1 MLGNTVSELSSS
13 FRESSPLSF
22 GGVDYS
28 IPIYIILGLL
38 VSVLVWFI
46 FGFQYVFPES
56 ISEKYDFVL
65 MINNGESWLH
75 THAKSYTRAASNFVG
90 YYLEQLEM
98 FLWFKP
104 WPVVTLA
111 LVLPALHYGGLR
123 LALFTLFGILFW
135 GMMDMWDPAM
145 STLALMG
152 ISVLFSGVLG
162 IILGIFCSQND
173 VLEASVRPIL
183 DTMQTMPSFV
193 YLLPAIVFFGIGGPP
208 AAMAIIIYAMPPV
221 VRLTN
226 LGIRQV
232 PATTIEVA
240 ESFGSTRLQI
250 LFKIQIPQALPSIML
265 GINQT
270 IMMALGLAVL
280 AVFIG
285 AGGLGEEVYKALKR
299 LKVGWSVEG
308 GICIVFMAIIFD
320 RLSLAMSKPKDSDML
335 KDNTEMMFRL
345 LPQRLARNG
354 VAIIFEKSI
363 DLIWRSIGALGNLLT
378 FSLALILERI
388 INLFNKNLA
397 LSVKIWVRNSSF
409 LITSVIVILC
419 VIAWDSWILEIG
431 YFPKDWQFTIRK
443 PIDEAVH
450 YLTVNPNFYAFTTWL
465 KESIFFY
472 ILNPLESFF
481 TGLPWF
487 YVLAGFFVI
496 SYFSAGKWFALIA
509 FGLLFFTG
517 LSGVWELTMETL
529 AAILASV
536 AVCIIIGLPL
546 GILAAYNKTVDQVLR
561 PILDTMQ
568 TMPAFVYLI
577 PVLYF
582 FGGNRVTAVI
592 ATVIY
597 ALPPMVRMT
606 NLGLRELPT
615 QINEVSDSFGS
626 TEFQSLIK
634 VKLPMA
640 SPSIM
645 LGVNQAV
652 IMALAM
658 QVITP
663 LIAGEGLGKE
673 VFRAMET
680 ADTGRGLI
688 AGIGIVLLAILLDRL
703 TQAWTANQRKALGL

>member
-1 MLGNTVSELSSS
+1 MTEISSS
-13 FRESSPLSF
+13 FGARKPF
-22 GGVDYS
+22 VIGGVDYS
-28 IPIYIILGLL
+28 IPIYIILGLV
-38 VSVLVWFI
+38 VSVLVWFV
-46 FGFQYVFPES
+46 FGFKYVFPSS
-56 ISEKYDFVL
+56 ISERYDFVL
-65 MINNGESWLH
+65 MINNGETWLH

-104 WPVVTLA
+104 WPVITLF

-123 LALFTLFGILFW
+123 LALFTLFGIMFW

-152 ISVLFSGVLG
+152 ISVLFSGILG
-162 IILGIFCSQND
+162 VILGIFCSQND
-173 VLEASVRPIL
+173 ALEASVRPIL

-232 PATTIEVA
+232 PDTTIEVA
-240 ESFGSTRLQI
+240 ESFGSSRLQI
-250 LFKIQIPQALPSIML
+250 LFKVQIPQALPSIML

-335 KDNTEMMFRL
+335 ADNTEMRFRL
-345 LPQRLARNG
+345 LPQRLARIG
-354 VAIIFEKSI
+354 IAILFEKII
-363 DLIWRSIGALGNLLT
+363 DLIWTSIASLGHVLT
-378 FSLALILERI
+378 YFIAAVFEKLISLVNRDV
-388 INLFNKNLA
+388 A
-397 LSVKIWVRNSSF
+397 LSVSVWLRNSTF
-409 LITSVIVILC
+409 LIMSIGVIFGVM
-419 VIAWDSWILEIG
+419 AWDTWVIEIG
-431 YFPKDWQFTIRK
+431 SFPRDWQFTIRK

-465 KESIFFY
+465 KETIFYY
-472 ILNPLESFF
+472 ILNPLETFF

-487 YVLAGFFVI
+487 YVLAGFAFI
-496 SYFSAGKWFALIA
+496 SYFSAGKWFALVA
-509 FGLLFFTG
+509 FCLLFFTG
-517 LSGVWELTMETL
+517 LSGVWQLTMETL

-536 AVCIIIGLPL
+536 AVCVIIGLPL
-546 GILAAYNKTVDQVLR
+546 GIFAAYNKTVDQIIR
-561 PILDTMQ
+561 PVLDTMQ

-606 NLGLRELPT
+606 NLGLRELPK
-615 QINEVSDSFGS
+615 QINEVSD
-626 TEFQSLIK
+626 
-634 VKLPMA
+634 
-640 SPSIM
+640 
-645 LGVNQAV
+645 
-652 IMALAM
+652 
-658 QVITP
+658 
-663 LIAGEGLGKE
+663 
-673 VFRAMET
+673 
-680 ADTGRGLI
+680 
-688 AGIGIVLLAILLDRL
+688 
-703 TQAWTANQRKALGL
+703 

>member
-1 MLGNTVSELSSS
+1 MTEISSS
-13 FRESSPLSF
+13 FGARKPF
-22 GGVDYS
+22 VIGGVDYS
-28 IPIYIILGLL
+28 IPIYIILGLV
-38 VSVLVWFI
+38 VSVLVWFV
-46 FGFQYVFPES
+46 FGFKYVFPSS
-56 ISEKYDFVL
+56 ISERYDFVL
-65 MINNGESWLH
+65 MINNGETWLH

-104 WPVVTLA
+104 WPVITLF

-123 LALFTLFGILFW
+123 LALFTLFGIMFW

-152 ISVLFSGVLG
+152 ISVLFSGILG
-162 IILGIFCSQND
+162 VILGIFCSQND
-173 VLEASVRPIL
+173 ALEASVRPIL

-232 PATTIEVA
+232 PDTTIEVA
-240 ESFGSTRLQI
+240 ESFGSSKLQI
-250 LFKIQIPQALPSIML
+250 LFKVQIPQALPSIML

-335 KDNTEMMFRL
+335 ADNTEMRFRL
-345 LPQRLARNG
+345 LPQRLARIG
-354 VAIIFEKSI
+354 IAILFEKII
-363 DLIWRSIGALGNLLT
+363 DLIWTSIASLGHVLT
-378 FSLALILERI
+378 YFIAAVFEKLISLVNRDV
-388 INLFNKNLA
+388 A
-397 LSVKIWVRNSSF
+397 LSVSVWLRNSTF
-409 LITSVIVILC
+409 LIMSIGVIFGVM
-419 VIAWDSWILEIG
+419 AWDTWVIEIG
-431 YFPKDWQFTIRK
+431 SFPRDWQFTIRK

-465 KESIFFY
+465 KETIFYY
-472 ILNPLESFF
+472 ILNPLETFF

-487 YVLAGFFVI
+487 YVLAGFAFI
-496 SYFSAGKWFALIA
+496 SYFSAGKWFALVA
-509 FGLLFFTG
+509 FCLLFFTG
-517 LSGVWELTMETL
+517 LSGVWLLTMETL

-536 AVCIIIGLPL
+536 AVCVIIGLPL
-546 GILAAYNKTVDQVLR
+546 GIFAAYNKSVDQIIR
-561 PILDTMQ
+561 PVLDTMQ

-606 NLGLRELPT
+606 NLGLRELPK

-626 TEFQSLIK
+626 TEIQSLIK

>member
-1 MLGNTVSELSSS
+1 MTEISSS
-13 FRESSPLSF
+13 FGARKPF
-22 GGVDYS
+22 VIGGVDYS
-28 IPIYIILGLL
+28 IPIYIILGLV
-38 VSVLVWFI
+38 VSVLVWFV
-46 FGFQYVFPES
+46 FGFKYVFPSS
-56 ISEKYDFVL
+56 ISERYDFVL
-65 MINNGESWLH
+65 MINNGETWLH

-104 WPVVTLA
+104 WPVITLF

-123 LALFTLFGILFW
+123 LALFTLFGIMFW

-152 ISVLFSGVLG
+152 ISVLFSGILG
-162 IILGIFCSQND
+162 VILGIFCSQND
-173 VLEASVRPIL
+173 ALEASVRPIL

-232 PATTIEVA
+232 PDTTIEVA
-240 ESFGSTRLQI
+240 ESFGSSRLQI
-250 LFKIQIPQALPSIML
+250 LFKVQIPQALPSIML

-335 KDNTEMMFRL
+335 ADNTEMRFRL
-345 LPQRLARNG
+345 LPQRLARIG
-354 VAIIFEKSI
+354 IATLFEKII
-363 DLIWRSIGALGNLLT
+363 DLIWTSIASLGHVLT
-378 FSLALILERI
+378 YFIAAVFEKLISLVNRDV
-388 INLFNKNLA
+388 A
-397 LSVKIWVRNSSF
+397 LSVSVWLRNSTF
-409 LITSVIVILC
+409 LIMSIGVIFGVM
-419 VIAWDSWILEIG
+419 AWDTWVIEIG
-431 YFPKDWQFTIRK
+431 SFPRDWQFTIRK

-465 KESIFFY
+465 KETIFYY
-472 ILNPLESFF
+472 ILNPLETFF

-487 YVLAGFFVI
+487 YVLAGFAFI
-496 SYFSAGKWFALIA
+496 SYFSAGKWFALVA
-509 FGLLFFTG
+509 FCLLFFTG
-517 LSGVWELTMETL
+517 LSGVWLLTMETL

-536 AVCIIIGLPL
+536 AVCVIIGLPL
-546 GILAAYNKTVDQVLR
+546 GIFAAYNKTVDQIIR
-561 PILDTMQ
+561 PVLDTMQ

-606 NLGLRELPT
+606 NLGLRELPK

-626 TEFQSLIK
+626 TEIQSLIK

>member
-1 MLGNTVSELSSS
+1 MTEISSS
-13 FRESSPLSF
+13 FGARKPF
-22 GGVDYS
+22 VIGGVDYS
-28 IPIYIILGLL
+28 IPIYIILGLV
-38 VSVLVWFI
+38 VSVLVWFV
-46 FGFQYVFPES
+46 FGFKYVFPSS
-56 ISEKYDFVL
+56 ISERYDFVL
-65 MINNGESWLH
+65 MINNGETWLH

-104 WPVVTLA
+104 WPVITLF

-123 LALFTLFGILFW
+123 LALFTLFGIMFW

-152 ISVLFSGVLG
+152 ISVLFSGILG
-162 IILGIFCSQND
+162 VILGIFCSQND
-173 VLEASVRPIL
+173 ALEASVRPIL

-232 PATTIEVA
+232 PDTTIEVA
-240 ESFGSTRLQI
+240 ESFGSSRLQI
-250 LFKIQIPQALPSIML
+250 LFKVQIPQALPSIML

-335 KDNTEMMFRL
+335 ADNTEMRFRL
-345 LPQRLARNG
+345 LPQRLARIG
-354 VAIIFEKSI
+354 TAILFEKII
-363 DLIWRSIGALGNLLT
+363 DLIWTSIASLGHVLT
-378 FSLALILERI
+378 YFIAAVFEKLISLVNRDV
-388 INLFNKNLA
+388 A
-397 LSVKIWVRNSSF
+397 LSVSVWLRNSTF
-409 LITSVIVILC
+409 LIMSISVIFGVM
-419 VIAWDSWILEIG
+419 AWDTWVIEIG
-431 YFPKDWQFTIRK
+431 SFPRDWQFTIRK

-465 KESIFFY
+465 KETIFYY
-472 ILNPLESFF
+472 ILNPLETFF

-487 YVLAGFFVI
+487 YVLAGFAFI
-496 SYFSAGKWFALIA
+496 SYFSAGKWFALVA
-509 FGLLFFTG
+509 FCLLFFTG
-517 LSGVWELTMETL
+517 LSGVWLLTMETL

-536 AVCIIIGLPL
+536 AVCVIIGLPL
-546 GILAAYNKTVDQVLR
+546 GIFAAYNKTVDQIIR
-561 PILDTMQ
+561 PVLDTMQ

-606 NLGLRELPT
+606 NLGLRELPK

-626 TEFQSLIK
+626 TEIQSLIK

>member
-1 MLGNTVSELSSS
+1 MTEISSR
-13 FRESSPLSF
+13 FGAKKPF
-22 GGVDYS
+22 VIGGVDYS
-28 IPIYIILGLL
+28 IPIYIILGLV
-38 VSVLVWFI
+38 VSVLVWFV
-46 FGFQYVFPES
+46 FGFKYVFPSS
-56 ISEKYDFVL
+56 ISERYDFVL
-65 MINNGESWLH
+65 MINNGETWLH

-104 WPVVTLA
+104 WPVITLF

-123 LALFTLFGILFW
+123 LALFTLFGIMFW

-152 ISVLFSGVLG
+152 ISVLFSGILG
-162 IILGIFCSQND
+162 VILGIFCSQND
-173 VLEASVRPIL
+173 ALEASVRPIL

-232 PATTIEVA
+232 PDTTIEVA
-240 ESFGSTRLQI
+240 ESFGSSRLQI
-250 LFKIQIPQALPSIML
+250 LFKVQIPQALPSIML

-335 KDNTEMMFRL
+335 ADNTEMRFRL
-345 LPQRLARNG
+345 LPQRLARIG
-354 VAIIFEKSI
+354 IAILFEKII
-363 DLIWRSIGALGNLLT
+363 DLIWTSIASLGHVLT
-378 FSLALILERI
+378 YFIAAVFEKLISLVNRDV
-388 INLFNKNLA
+388 A
-397 LSVKIWVRNSSF
+397 LSVSVWLRNSTF
-409 LITSVIVILC
+409 LIMSIGVIFGVM
-419 VIAWDSWILEIG
+419 AWDTWVIEIG
-431 YFPKDWQFTIRK
+431 SFPRDWQFTIRK

-465 KESIFFY
+465 KETIFYY
-472 ILNPLESFF
+472 ILNPLETFF

-487 YVLAGFFVI
+487 YVLAGFAFI
-496 SYFSAGKWFALIA
+496 SYFSAGKWFALVA
-509 FGLLFFTG
+509 FCLLFFTG
-517 LSGVWELTMETL
+517 LSGVWLLTMETL

-536 AVCIIIGLPL
+536 AVCVIIGLPL
-546 GILAAYNKTVDQVLR
+546 GIFAAYNKTVDQIIR
-561 PILDTMQ
+561 PVLDTMQ

-606 NLGLRELPT
+606 NLGLRELPK

-626 TEFQSLIK
+626 TEIQSLIK

>member
-1 MLGNTVSELSSS
+1 
-13 FRESSPLSF
+13 
-22 GGVDYS
+22 
-28 IPIYIILGLL
+28 
-38 VSVLVWFI
+38 
-46 FGFQYVFPES
+46 
-56 ISEKYDFVL
+56 
-65 MINNGESWLH
+65 MINNGETWLH

-104 WPVVTLA
+104 WPVITLF

-123 LALFTLFGILFW
+123 LALFTLFGIMFW

-152 ISVLFSGVLG
+152 ISVLFSGILG
-162 IILGIFCSQND
+162 VILGIFCSQND
-173 VLEASVRPIL
+173 ALEASVRPIL

-232 PATTIEVA
+232 PDTTIEVA
-240 ESFGSTRLQI
+240 ESFGSSRLQI
-250 LFKIQIPQALPSIML
+250 LFKVQIPQALPSIML

-335 KDNTEMMFRL
+335 ADNTEMRFRL
-345 LPQRLARNG
+345 LPQRLARIG
-354 VAIIFEKSI
+354 IAILFEKII
-363 DLIWRSIGALGNLLT
+363 DLIWTSIASLGHVLT
-378 FSLALILERI
+378 YFIAAVFEKLISLVNRDV
-388 INLFNKNLA
+388 A
-397 LSVKIWVRNSSF
+397 LSVSVWLRNSTF
-409 LITSVIVILC
+409 LIMSIGVIFGVM
-419 VIAWDSWILEIG
+419 AWDTWVIEIG
-431 YFPKDWQFTIRK
+431 SFPRDWQFTIRK

-465 KESIFFY
+465 KETIFYY
-472 ILNPLESFF
+472 ILNPLETFF

-487 YVLAGFFVI
+487 YVLAGFAFI
-496 SYFSAGKWFALIA
+496 SYFSAGKWFALVA
-509 FGLLFFTG
+509 FCLLFFTG
-517 LSGVWELTMETL
+517 LSGVWLLTMETL

-536 AVCIIIGLPL
+536 AVCVIIGLPL
-546 GILAAYNKTVDQVLR
+546 GIFAAYNKTVDQIIR
-561 PILDTMQ
+561 PVLDTMQ

-606 NLGLRELPT
+606 NLGLRELPK

-626 TEFQSLIK
+626 TEIQSLIK

>member
-1 MLGNTVSELSSS
+1 VNELSSS
-13 FRESSPLSF
+13 FRVKRPLSF

-28 IPIYIILGLL
+28 IPIYIIVGLII
-38 VSVLVWFI
+38 SVLVWF
-46 FGFQYVFPES
+46 FLGFKYVFPEA
-56 ISEKYDFVL
+56 ISGKFDFIL
-65 MINNGESWLH
+65 MINNAETWLH
-75 THAKSYTRAASNFVG
+75 THAKIYTRAVSNFVG

-104 WPVVTLA
+104 WPVVALA
-111 LVLPALHYGGLR
+111 FVLPALNYGGLR
-123 LALFTLFGILFW
+123 LALFTLFGVLFW

-152 ISVLFSGVLG
+152 VSVLFSCFFG

-173 VLEASVRPIL
+173 VLEVSVRPIL

-232 PATTIEVA
+232 PETTIEVA
-240 ESFGSTRLQI
+240 ESFGSSRLQV
-250 LFKIQIPQALPSIML
+250 LFKVQIPQALPSIML

-299 LKVGWSVEG
+299 LRVGWSVEG
-308 GICIVFMAIIFD
+308 GLCIVFMAIIFD
-320 RLSLAMSKPKDSDML
+320 RLSLAMSKPKESDIL
-335 KDNTEMMFRL
+335 KDNTEMKFRL
-345 LPQRLARNG
+345 LPQRLAGNRL
-354 VAIIFEKSI
+354 ATIFEKVI
-363 DLIWRSIGALGNLLT
+363 DVIWLSIGAVGYFLVENL
-378 FSLALILERI
+378 AII
-388 INLFNKNLA
+388 VGKMINLVSKNVS
-397 LSVKIWVRNSSF
+397 LSIATWIRNSRF
-409 LITSVIVILC
+409 LISSIIVIAC
-419 VIAWDSWILEIG
+419 VLIWDSWVLEIG
-431 YFPKDWQFTIRK
+431 YFPNDWQFTIRK
-443 PIDEAVH
+443 PIDNAIDS
-450 YLTVNPNFYAFTTWL
+450 LIVNPYFYGFTKGL
-465 KESIFFY
+465 KEFIFFY
-472 ILNPLESFF
+472 ILNPLEVFLI
-481 TGLPWF
+481 GLPWLF
-487 YVLAGFFVI
+487 VLIAFFVI
-496 SYFSAGKWFALIA
+496 SFSSAGIWFAVLA
-509 FGLLFFTG
+509 VCLLFFTG
-517 LSGVWELTMETL
+517 LSGVWELTMQTL

-536 AVCIIIGLPL
+536 VVCVVMGLPL
-546 GILAAYNKTVDQVLR
+546 GVLAAYNKTVDNIIR

-606 NLGLRELPT
+606 NLGLRELPK

-626 TEFQSLIK
+626 TEIQSLIK

-680 ADTGRGLI
+680 ADTGRGLV
-688 AGIGIVLLAILLDRL
+688 AGIGVVLLAILLDRL
-703 TQAWTANQRKALGL
+703 TQAWTINQRKALGL

>member
-1 MLGNTVSELSSS
+1 M
-13 FRESSPLSF
+13 
-22 GGVDYS
+22 
-28 IPIYIILGLL
+28 YIIIGLII
-38 VSVLVWFI
+38 SVLVWFV
-46 FGFQYVFPES
+46 FGFKYVFPTS
-56 ISEKYDFVL
+56 ISERYDFVL
-65 MINNGESWLH
+65 MINNGETWLH

-104 WPVVTLA
+104 WPVIALF
-111 LVLPALHYGGLR
+111 LVLPALRYGGLR
-123 LALFTLFGILFW
+123 LALFTLFGIMFW

-162 IILGIFCSQND
+162 VILGIFCSQND
-173 VLEASVRPIL
+173 ALEASVRPIL

-232 PATTIEVA
+232 PETTIEVA
-240 ESFGSTRLQI
+240 ESFGSSRLQI
-250 LFKIQIPQALPSIML
+250 LFKVQIPQALPSIML

-320 RLSLAMSKPKDSDML
+320 RLSLAMSKPKDSNML
-335 KDNTEMMFRL
+335 ADNTEMRFRL
-345 LPQRLARNG
+345 LPQRLARLG
-354 VAIIFEKSI
+354 IAILFEKVI
-363 DLIWRSIGALGNLLT
+363 DLIWTSIASLGHFFTYFIAAVLEKLI
-378 FSLALILERI
+378 SLVSRDI
-388 INLFNKNLA
+388 A
-397 LSVKIWVRNSSF
+397 LSVSVWLRNSTF
-409 LITSVIVILC
+409 LVMSVGVIFG
-419 VIAWDSWILEIG
+419 VMAWDSWVIEIG
-431 YFPKDWQFTIRK
+431 SFPRDWQFTIRK

-465 KESIFFY
+465 KESIFYY
-472 ILNPLESFF
+472 ILNPLETFF

-487 YVLAGFFVI
+487 YVLAGFAVI
-496 SYFSAGKWFALIA
+496 SFFSAGKWFALVA
-509 FGLLFFTG
+509 FCLLFFTG
-517 LSGVWELTMETL
+517 LSGVWLLTMETL

-536 AVCIIIGLPL
+536 AVCVIIGLPL
-546 GILAAYNKTVDQVLR
+546 GIFAAYNKTVDQIIR

-606 NLGLRELPT
+606 NLGLRELPK

-626 TEFQSLIK
+626 TEIQSLIK

>member
-1 MLGNTVSELSSS
+1 MSDLSSA
-13 FRESSPLSF
+13 FDLKKPFLF

-28 IPIYIILGLL
+28 VPIYIILGLII
-38 VSVLVWFI
+38 SIIVWFI
-46 FGFQYVFPES
+46 IGFRYVFPEV
-56 ISEKYDFVL
+56 ISDQFDFQL
-65 MINNGESWLH
+65 IINNGETWLQI
-75 THAKSYTRAASNFVG
+75 HAKAYTRAASNFVG

-123 LALFTLFGILFW
+123 LALFTLFGVLFW

-152 ISVLFSGVLG
+152 ISVLFSCFFG
-162 IILGIFCSQND
+162 IILGILCSQND
-173 VLEASVRPIL
+173 VLEASVRPVL

-232 PATTIEVA
+232 PETTIEVA
-240 ESFGSTRLQI
+240 ESFGSSRLQT
-250 LFKIQIPQALPSIML
+250 LFKVQIPQALPSIML

-308 GICIVFMAIIFD
+308 GLCIVFMAIIFD
-320 RLSLAMSKPKDSDML
+320 RLSLAMSHPKESDVL
-335 KDNTEMMFRL
+335 KDNTEMKFRL
-345 LPQRLARNG
+345 LPQRLAQNKI
-354 VAIIFEKSI
+354 AIFFEKMI
-363 DLIWRSIGALGNLLT
+363 DIIWVSVAVLGYY
-378 FSLALILERI
+378 FVESLAILCERLVKI
-388 INLFNKNLA
+388 FNKNHA
-397 LSVKIWVRNSSF
+397 LSIGILVRSFRFLLSSLF
-409 LITSVIVILC
+409 VIILVLI
-419 VIAWDSWILEIG
+419 WDSWIMEIG

-443 PIDEAVH
+443 PIDNAIDT
-450 YLTVNPNFYAFTTWL
+450 LIVNPYFYGFTKGL
-465 KESIFFY
+465 KEFIFFY
-472 ILNPLESFF
+472 ILNPLEVFLI
-481 TGLPWF
+481 GLPWLF
-487 YVLAGFFVI
+487 VLGALFVI
-496 SYFSAGKWFALIA
+496 SFYSAGMIFAIIA
-509 FGLLFFTG
+509 VCLLFFTG
-517 LSGVWELTMETL
+517 LSGVWELTMQTL
-529 AAILASV
+529 AAIVASV
-536 AVCIIIGLPL
+536 VVCVVIGLPL
-546 GILAAYNKTVDQVLR
+546 GILAAYNKTVDNVVR

-606 NLGLRELPT
+606 NLGLRELPK

-626 TEFQSLIK
+626 TEIQSLIK

-703 TQAWTANQRKALGL
+703 TQAWTVNQRKALGL

>member
-1 MLGNTVSELSSS
+1 MSELSST
-13 FRESSPLSF
+13 FDFKKPFLF

-28 IPIYIILGLL
+28 VPVYILIGLL
-38 VSVLVWFI
+38 ISIIVWFSI
-46 FGFQYVFPES
+46 GFRYVFPEA
-56 ISEKYDFVL
+56 ISGQFDFQL
-65 MINNGESWLH
+65 IINNAETWLQI
-75 THAKSYTRAASNFVG
+75 HAKVYTRAASNFVG

-123 LALFTLFGILFW
+123 LALFTLFGVLFW

-152 ISVLFSGVLG
+152 ISVLFSCFFG
-162 IILGIFCSQND
+162 IILGILCSQND
-173 VLEASVRPIL
+173 VLEASVRPVL

-232 PATTIEVA
+232 PETTIEVA
-240 ESFGSTRLQI
+240 ESFGSSRLQT
-250 LFKIQIPQALPSIML
+250 LFKVQIPQALPSIML

-308 GICIVFMAIIFD
+308 GLCIVFMAIIFD
-320 RLSLAMSKPKDSDML
+320 RLSLAMSHPKESDVL
-335 KDNTEMMFRL
+335 KDNTEMKFRL
-345 LPQRLARNG
+345 LPQRLAQNKI
-354 VAIIFEKSI
+354 AMFFEKMI
-363 DLIWRSIGALGNLLT
+363 DIIWVSVAVLGYY
-378 FSLALILERI
+378 FVESLAILCERLVKI
-388 INLFNKNLA
+388 FNKNHA
-397 LSVKIWVRNSSF
+397 LSIGILVRSFRFLLSSLF
-409 LITSVIVILC
+409 VIILVLI
-419 VIAWDSWILEIG
+419 WDSWIMEIG

-443 PIDEAVH
+443 PIDNAIDT
-450 YLTVNPNFYAFTTWL
+450 LIVNPYFYGFTKGL
-465 KESIFFY
+465 KEFIFFY
-472 ILNPLESFF
+472 ILNPLEVFLI
-481 TGLPWF
+481 GLPWLF
-487 YVLAGFFVI
+487 VLGAFFVI
-496 SYFSAGKWFALIA
+496 SFYSAGMIFAIIA
-509 FGLLFFTG
+509 VCLLFFTG
-517 LSGVWELTMETL
+517 LSGVWELTMQTL
-529 AAILASV
+529 AAIVASV
-536 AVCIIIGLPL
+536 VVCVVIGLPL
-546 GILAAYNKTVDQVLR
+546 GILAAYNKTVDNVVR

-606 NLGLRELPT
+606 NLGLRELPK

-626 TEFQSLIK
+626 TEIQSLIK

-703 TQAWTANQRKALGL
+703 TQAWTVNQRKALGL

>member
-1 MLGNTVSELSSS
+1 MTEISSS
-13 FRESSPLSF
+13 FGARKPF
-22 GGVDYS
+22 VIGGVDYS
-28 IPIYIILGLL
+28 IPIYIILGLV
-38 VSVLVWFI
+38 VSVLVWFV
-46 FGFQYVFPES
+46 FGFKYVFPSS
-56 ISEKYDFVL
+56 ISERYDFVL
-65 MINNGESWLH
+65 MINNGETWLH

-104 WPVVTLA
+104 WPVITLF

-123 LALFTLFGILFW
+123 LALFTLFGIMFW

-152 ISVLFSGVLG
+152 ISVLFSGILG
-162 IILGIFCSQND
+162 VILGIFCSQND
-173 VLEASVRPIL
+173 ALEASVRPIL

-232 PATTIEVA
+232 PDTTIEVA
-240 ESFGSTRLQI
+240 ESFGSSRLQI
-250 LFKIQIPQALPSIML
+250 LFKVQIPQALPSIML

-335 KDNTEMMFRL
+335 ADNTEMRFRL
-345 LPQRLARNG
+345 LPQRLARIG
-354 VAIIFEKSI
+354 TAILFEKII
-363 DLIWRSIGALGNLLT
+363 DLIWTSIASLGHVLT
-378 FSLALILERI
+378 YFIAAVFEKLISLVNRDV
-388 INLFNKNLA
+388 A
-397 LSVKIWVRNSSF
+397 LSVSVWLRNSTF
-409 LITSVIVILC
+409 LIMSIGVIFGVM
-419 VIAWDSWILEIG
+419 AWDTWVIEIG
-431 YFPKDWQFTIRK
+431 SFPRDWQFTIRK

-465 KESIFFY
+465 KETIFYY
-472 ILNPLESFF
+472 ILNPLETFF

-487 YVLAGFFVI
+487 YVLAGFAFI
-496 SYFSAGKWFALIA
+496 SYFSAGKWFALVA
-509 FGLLFFTG
+509 FCLLFFTG
-517 LSGVWELTMETL
+517 LSGVWLLTMETL

-536 AVCIIIGLPL
+536 AVCVIIGLPL
-546 GILAAYNKTVDQVLR
+546 GIFAAYNKTVDQIIR
-561 PILDTMQ
+561 PVLDTMQ

-606 NLGLRELPT
+606 NLGLRELPK

-626 TEFQSLIK
+626 TEIQSLIK
-634 VKLPMA
+634 AKLPMA

>member
-1 MLGNTVSELSSS
+1 MTEISSS
-13 FRESSPLSF
+13 FGAKKPF
-22 GGVDYS
+22 VIGGVDYS
-28 IPIYIILGLL
+28 IPIYIILGLV
-38 VSVLVWFI
+38 VSLLVWFV
-46 FGFQYVFPES
+46 FGFKYVFPSS
-56 ISEKYDFVL
+56 ISERYDFVL
-65 MINNGESWLH
+65 MINNGETWLH

-104 WPVVTLA
+104 WPVITLF

-123 LALFTLFGILFW
+123 LALFTLFGIMFW

-152 ISVLFSGVLG
+152 ISVLFSGILG
-162 IILGIFCSQND
+162 VILGIFCSQND
-173 VLEASVRPIL
+173 ALEASVRPIL

-232 PATTIEVA
+232 PDTTIEVA
-240 ESFGSTRLQI
+240 ESFGSSRLQI
-250 LFKIQIPQALPSIML
+250 LFKVQIPQALPSIML

-335 KDNTEMMFRL
+335 ADNTEMRFKL
-345 LPQRLARNG
+345 LPQRLARIG
-354 VAIIFEKSI
+354 IAILFEKII
-363 DLIWRSIGALGNLLT
+363 DLIWTSIASLGHVLT
-378 FSLALILERI
+378 YFIAAVFEKLISLVNRDV
-388 INLFNKNLA
+388 A
-397 LSVKIWVRNSSF
+397 LSVSVWLRNSTF
-409 LITSVIVILC
+409 LIMSIGVIFGVM
-419 VIAWDSWILEIG
+419 AWDTWVIEIG
-431 YFPKDWQFTIRK
+431 SFPRDWQFTIRK

-465 KESIFFY
+465 KETIFYY
-472 ILNPLESFF
+472 ILNPLETFF

-487 YVLAGFFVI
+487 YVLAGFAFI
-496 SYFSAGKWFALIA
+496 SYFSAGKWFALVA
-509 FGLLFFTG
+509 FCLLFFTG
-517 LSGVWELTMETL
+517 LSGVWLLTMETL

-536 AVCIIIGLPL
+536 AVCVIIGLPL
-546 GILAAYNKTVDQVLR
+546 GIFAAYNKTVDQIIR
-561 PILDTMQ
+561 PVLDTMQ

-606 NLGLRELPT
+606 NLGLRELPK

-626 TEFQSLIK
+626 TEIQSLIK

>member
-1 MLGNTVSELSSS
+1 MSELSST
-13 FRESSPLSF
+13 FDFKKPFLF

-28 IPIYIILGLL
+28 VPVYILIGLL
-38 VSVLVWFI
+38 ISIIVWFSI
-46 FGFQYVFPES
+46 GFRYVFPEA
-56 ISEKYDFVL
+56 ISGQFDFQL
-65 MINNGESWLH
+65 IINNAETWLQI
-75 THAKSYTRAASNFVG
+75 HAKVYTRAASNFVG

-123 LALFTLFGILFW
+123 LALFTLFGVLFW

-152 ISVLFSGVLG
+152 VSVLFSCFFG
-162 IILGIFCSQND
+162 IILGILCSQND
-173 VLEASVRPIL
+173 ALEASVRPVL

-232 PATTIEVA
+232 PETTIEVA
-240 ESFGSTRLQI
+240 ESFGSSRLQI
-250 LFKIQIPQALPSIML
+250 LFKVQIPQALPSIML

-308 GICIVFMAIIFD
+308 GLCIVFMAIIFD
-320 RLSLAMSKPKDSDML
+320 RLSLAMSHPKESDVLKDS
-335 KDNTEMMFRL
+335 TEMKFRL
-345 LPQRLARNG
+345 LPQRLARNKI
-354 VAIIFEKSI
+354 AIAFEKLI
-363 DLIWRSIGALGNLLT
+363 DIIWYSVAVLGYY
-378 FSLALILERI
+378 FVESLAVLSERLVKI
-388 INLFNKNLA
+388 FNNNLA
-397 LSVKIWVRNSSF
+397 LSIGILIRSFRFLLSSLF
-409 LITSVIVILC
+409 VIVLVLI
-419 VIAWDSWILEIG
+419 WDSWIMEIG

-443 PIDEAVH
+443 PIDNAIDS
-450 YLTVNPNFYAFTTWL
+450 LIVNPYFYGFTKGL
-465 KESIFFY
+465 KEFIFFY
-472 ILNPLESFF
+472 ILNPLEIFLI
-481 TGLPWF
+481 GLPWLF
-487 YVLAGFFVI
+487 VLGAFFVI
-496 SYFSAGKWFALIA
+496 SFYSAGMIFAIVA
-509 FGLLFFTG
+509 VCLLFFTG
-517 LSGVWELTMETL
+517 LSGVWELTMQTL
-529 AAILASV
+529 AAIVASV
-536 AVCIIIGLPL
+536 VVCVLIGLPL
-546 GILAAYNKTVDQVLR
+546 GILAAYNKTVDNVVR

-606 NLGLRELPT
+606 NLGLRELPK

-626 TEFQSLIK
+626 TEIQSLIK

-703 TQAWTANQRKALGL
+703 TQAWTVNQRKALGL

>member
-1 MLGNTVSELSSS
+1 
-13 FRESSPLSF
+13 
-22 GGVDYS
+22 
-28 IPIYIILGLL
+28 
-38 VSVLVWFI
+38 
-46 FGFQYVFPES
+46 
-56 ISEKYDFVL
+56 
-65 MINNGESWLH
+65 
-75 THAKSYTRAASNFVG
+75 
-90 YYLEQLEM
+90 
-98 FLWFKP
+98 
-104 WPVVTLA
+104 
-111 LVLPALHYGGLR
+111 
-123 LALFTLFGILFW
+123 
-135 GMMDMWDPAM
+135 
-145 STLALMG
+145 
-152 ISVLFSGVLG
+152 
-162 IILGIFCSQND
+162 
-173 VLEASVRPIL
+173 
-183 DTMQTMPSFV
+183 MQTMPSFV

-232 PATTIEVA
+232 PDTTIEVA
-240 ESFGSTRLQI
+240 ESFGSSRLQI
-250 LFKIQIPQALPSIML
+250 LFKVQIPQALPSIML

-335 KDNTEMMFRL
+335 ADNTEMRFRL
-345 LPQRLARNG
+345 LPQRLARIG
-354 VAIIFEKSI
+354 IAILFEKII
-363 DLIWRSIGALGNLLT
+363 DLIWTSIASLGHVLT
-378 FSLALILERI
+378 YFIAAVFEKLISLVNRDV
-388 INLFNKNLA
+388 A
-397 LSVKIWVRNSSF
+397 LSVSVWLRNSTF
-409 LITSVIVILC
+409 LIMSIGVIFGVM
-419 VIAWDSWILEIG
+419 AWDTWVIEIG
-431 YFPKDWQFTIRK
+431 SFPRDWQFTIRK

-450 YLTVNPNFYAFTTWL
+450 YLTVNQNFYAFTTWL
-465 KESIFFY
+465 KETIFYY
-472 ILNPLESFF
+472 ILNPLETFF

-487 YVLAGFFVI
+487 YVLAGFAFI
-496 SYFSAGKWFALIA
+496 SYFSAGKWFALVA
-509 FGLLFFTG
+509 FCLLFFTG
-517 LSGVWELTMETL
+517 LSGVWLLTMETL

-536 AVCIIIGLPL
+536 AVCVIIGLPL
-546 GILAAYNKTVDQVLR
+546 GIFAAYNKTVDQIIR
-561 PILDTMQ
+561 PVLDTMQ

-606 NLGLRELPT
+606 NLGLRELPK

-626 TEFQSLIK
+626 TEIQSLIK

>member
-1 MLGNTVSELSSS
+1 MTEISSS
-13 FRESSPLSF
+13 FGARKPF
-22 GGVDYS
+22 VIGGVDYS
-28 IPIYIILGLL
+28 IPIYIILGLV
-38 VSVLVWFI
+38 VSVLVWFV
-46 FGFQYVFPES
+46 FGFKYVFPSS
-56 ISEKYDFVL
+56 ISERYDFVL
-65 MINNGESWLH
+65 MINNGETWLH

-104 WPVVTLA
+104 WPVITLF

-123 LALFTLFGILFW
+123 LALFTLFGIMFW

-152 ISVLFSGVLG
+152 ISVLFSGIFGV
-162 IILGIFCSQND
+162 ILGIFCSQND
-173 VLEASVRPIL
+173 ALEASVRPIL

-232 PATTIEVA
+232 PDTTIEVA
-240 ESFGSTRLQI
+240 ESFGSSRLQI
-250 LFKIQIPQALPSIML
+250 LFKVQIPQALPSIML

-335 KDNTEMMFRL
+335 ADNTEMRFRL
-345 LPQRLARNG
+345 LPQRLARIG
-354 VAIIFEKSI
+354 IAILFEKII
-363 DLIWRSIGALGNLLT
+363 DLIWTSIASLGHVLT
-378 FSLALILERI
+378 YFIAAVFEKLISLVNRDV
-388 INLFNKNLA
+388 A
-397 LSVKIWVRNSSF
+397 LSVSVWLRNSTF
-409 LITSVIVILC
+409 LIMSIGVIFGVM
-419 VIAWDSWILEIG
+419 AWDTWVIEIG
-431 YFPKDWQFTIRK
+431 SFPRDWQFTIRK

-465 KESIFFY
+465 KETIFYY
-472 ILNPLESFF
+472 ILNPLETFF

-487 YVLAGFFVI
+487 YVLAGFAFI
-496 SYFSAGKWFALIA
+496 SYFSAGKWFALVA
-509 FGLLFFTG
+509 FCLLFFTG
-517 LSGVWELTMETL
+517 LSGVWLLTMETL

-536 AVCIIIGLPL
+536 AVCVIIGLPL
-546 GILAAYNKTVDQVLR
+546 GIFAAYNKTVDQIIR
-561 PILDTMQ
+561 PVLDTMQ

-606 NLGLRELPT
+606 NLGLRELPK

-626 TEFQSLIK
+626 TEIQSLIK

-680 ADTGRGLI
+680 DDTGRGLI

>member
-1 MLGNTVSELSSS
+1 MSELSST
-13 FRESSPLSF
+13 FDFKKPFLF

-28 IPIYIILGLL
+28 VPVYILLGLL
-38 VSVLVWFI
+38 ISIIVWFSI
-46 FGFQYVFPES
+46 GFRYVFPEA
-56 ISEKYDFVL
+56 ISGQFDFQL
-65 MINNGESWLH
+65 IINNAETWLQI
-75 THAKSYTRAASNFVG
+75 HAKVYTRAASNFVG

-123 LALFTLFGILFW
+123 LALFTLFGVLFW

-152 ISVLFSGVLG
+152 VSVLFSCFFG
-162 IILGIFCSQND
+162 IILGILCSQND
-173 VLEASVRPIL
+173 ALEASVRPVL

-232 PATTIEVA
+232 PETTIEVA
-240 ESFGSTRLQI
+240 ESFGSSRLQI
-250 LFKIQIPQALPSIML
+250 LFKVQIPQALPSIML

-308 GICIVFMAIIFD
+308 GLCIVFMAIIFD
-320 RLSLAMSKPKDSDML
+320 RLSLAMSHPKESDML
-335 KDNTEMMFRL
+335 KDSTEMKFRL
-345 LPQRLARNG
+345 LPQRLARNKI
-354 VAIIFEKSI
+354 AIAFEKLI
-363 DLIWRSIGALGNLLT
+363 DIIWYSFAVLGYY
-378 FSLALILERI
+378 FVESLAVLSERLVKI
-388 INLFNKNLA
+388 FNNNLA
-397 LSVKIWVRNSSF
+397 LSIGILIRSFRFLLSSLF
-409 LITSVIVILC
+409 VIILVLI
-419 VIAWDSWILEIG
+419 WDSWIMEIG

-443 PIDEAVH
+443 PIDNAIDS
-450 YLTVNPNFYAFTTWL
+450 LIVNPYFYGFTKGL
-465 KESIFFY
+465 KEFIFFY
-472 ILNPLESFF
+472 ILNPLEVFLI
-481 TGLPWF
+481 GLPWLF
-487 YVLAGFFVI
+487 VLGAFFVI
-496 SYFSAGKWFALIA
+496 SFYSAGMIFAIIA
-509 FGLLFFTG
+509 VYLLFFTG
-517 LSGVWELTMETL
+517 LSGVWELTMQTL
-529 AAILASV
+529 AAIVASV
-536 AVCIIIGLPL
+536 VVCVVIGLPL
-546 GILAAYNKTVDQVLR
+546 GILAAYNKTVDNVVR

-606 NLGLRELPT
+606 NLGLRELPK

-626 TEFQSLIK
+626 TEIQSLIK

-703 TQAWTANQRKALGL
+703 TQAWTVNQRKALGL

>member
-1 MLGNTVSELSSS
+1 MSELSST
-13 FRESSPLSF
+13 FDFKKPFLF

-28 IPIYIILGLL
+28 VPVYILIGLL
-38 VSVLVWFI
+38 ISIIVWFSI
-46 FGFQYVFPES
+46 GFRYVFPEA
-56 ISEKYDFVL
+56 ISGQFDFQL
-65 MINNGESWLH
+65 IINNAETWLQI
-75 THAKSYTRAASNFVG
+75 HAKVYTRAASNFVG

-123 LALFTLFGILFW
+123 LALFTLFGVLFW

-152 ISVLFSGVLG
+152 VSVLFSCFFG
-162 IILGIFCSQND
+162 IILGILCSQND
-173 VLEASVRPIL
+173 ALEASVRPVL

-232 PATTIEVA
+232 PETTIEVA
-240 ESFGSTRLQI
+240 ESFGSSRLQT
-250 LFKIQIPQALPSIML
+250 LFKVQIPQALPSIML

-308 GICIVFMAIIFD
+308 GLCIVFMAIIFD
-320 RLSLAMSKPKDSDML
+320 RLSLAMSHPKESDML
-335 KDNTEMMFRL
+335 KDNTEMKFRL
-345 LPQRLARNG
+345 LPQRLARNKI
-354 VAIIFEKSI
+354 AIAFEKLI
-363 DLIWRSIGALGNLLT
+363 DIIWYSVAVLGYY
-378 FSLALILERI
+378 FVEGLAILSERLVKI
-388 INLFNKNLA
+388 FNKNLA
-397 LSVKIWVRNSSF
+397 LSIGILVRSFRFLLSSLF
-409 LITSVIVILC
+409 VIILVLI
-419 VIAWDSWILEIG
+419 WDSWIMEIG

-443 PIDEAVH
+443 PIDNAIDS
-450 YLTVNPNFYAFTTWL
+450 LIVNPYFYGFTKGL
-465 KESIFFY
+465 KEFIFFY
-472 ILNPLESFF
+472 ILNPLEIFLI
-481 TGLPWF
+481 GLPWLF
-487 YVLAGFFVI
+487 VLGAFFVI
-496 SYFSAGKWFALIA
+496 SFFSAGMIFAMIA
-509 FGLLFFTG
+509 VCLLFFTG
-517 LSGVWELTMETL
+517 LSGVWELTMQTL
-529 AAILASV
+529 AAIVASV
-536 AVCIIIGLPL
+536 VVCVLIGLPL
-546 GILAAYNKTVDQVLR
+546 GILAAYNKTVDNVVR

-606 NLGLRELPT
+606 NLGLRELPK

-626 TEFQSLIK
+626 TEIQSLIK

-703 TQAWTANQRKALGL
+703 TQAWTVNQRKALGL

>member
-1 MLGNTVSELSSS
+1 MTEISSS
-13 FRESSPLSF
+13 FGARKPF
-22 GGVDYS
+22 VIGGVDYS
-28 IPIYIILGLL
+28 IPIYIILGLV
-38 VSVLVWFI
+38 VSVLVWFV
-46 FGFQYVFPES
+46 FGFKYVFPSS
-56 ISEKYDFVL
+56 ISERYDFVL
-65 MINNGESWLH
+65 MINNGETWLH

-104 WPVVTLA
+104 WPVITLF

-123 LALFTLFGILFW
+123 LALFTLFGIMFW

-162 IILGIFCSQND
+162 VILGIFCSQND
-173 VLEASVRPIL
+173 ALEASVRPIL

-232 PATTIEVA
+232 PDTTIEVA
-240 ESFGSTRLQI
+240 ESFGSSRLQI
-250 LFKIQIPQALPSIML
+250 LFKVQIPQALPSIML

-335 KDNTEMMFRL
+335 ADNTEMRFRL
-345 LPQRLARNG
+345 LPQRLARIG
-354 VAIIFEKSI
+354 IAILFEKII
-363 DLIWRSIGALGNLLT
+363 DLIWTSIASLGHVLT
-378 FSLALILERI
+378 YFIAAVFEKLISLVNRDV
-388 INLFNKNLA
+388 A
-397 LSVKIWVRNSSF
+397 LSVSVWLRNSTF
-409 LITSVIVILC
+409 LIMSIGVIFGVM
-419 VIAWDSWILEIG
+419 AWDTWVIEIG
-431 YFPKDWQFTIRK
+431 SFPRDWQFTIRK

-465 KESIFFY
+465 KETIFYY
-472 ILNPLESFF
+472 ILNPLETFF

-487 YVLAGFFVI
+487 YVLAGFAFI
-496 SYFSAGKWFALIA
+496 SYFSAGKWFALVA
-509 FGLLFFTG
+509 FCLLFFTG
-517 LSGVWELTMETL
+517 LSGVWLLTMETL

-536 AVCIIIGLPL
+536 AVCVIIGLPL
-546 GILAAYNKTVDQVLR
+546 GIFAAYNKTVDQIIR
-561 PILDTMQ
+561 PVLDTMQ

-606 NLGLRELPT
+606 NLGLRELPK

-626 TEFQSLIK
+626 TEIQSLIK

>member
-1 MLGNTVSELSSS
+1 MTEISSS
-13 FRESSPLSF
+13 FGARKPF
-22 GGVDYS
+22 VIGGVDYS
-28 IPIYIILGLL
+28 IPIYIILGLV
-38 VSVLVWFI
+38 VSVLVWFV
-46 FGFQYVFPES
+46 FGFKYVFPSS
-56 ISEKYDFVL
+56 ISERYDFVL
-65 MINNGESWLH
+65 MINNGETWLH
-75 THAKSYTRAASNFVG
+75 THAKSYTLAASNFVG

-104 WPVVTLA
+104 WPVITLF

-123 LALFTLFGILFW
+123 LALFTLFGIMFW

-152 ISVLFSGVLG
+152 ISVLFSGILG
-162 IILGIFCSQND
+162 VILGIFCSQND
-173 VLEASVRPIL
+173 ALEASVRPIL

-232 PATTIEVA
+232 PDTTIEVA
-240 ESFGSTRLQI
+240 ESFGSSRLQI
-250 LFKIQIPQALPSIML
+250 LFKVQIPQALPSIML

-335 KDNTEMMFRL
+335 ADNTEMRFRL
-345 LPQRLARNG
+345 LPQRLARIG
-354 VAIIFEKSI
+354 IAILFEKII
-363 DLIWRSIGALGNLLT
+363 DLIWTSIASLGHVLT
-378 FSLALILERI
+378 YFIAAVFEKLISLVNRDV
-388 INLFNKNLA
+388 A
-397 LSVKIWVRNSSF
+397 LSVSVWLRNSTF
-409 LITSVIVILC
+409 LIMSIGVIFGVM
-419 VIAWDSWILEIG
+419 AWDTWVIEIG
-431 YFPKDWQFTIRK
+431 SFPRDWQFTIRK

-465 KESIFFY
+465 KETIFYY
-472 ILNPLESFF
+472 ILNPLETFF

-487 YVLAGFFVI
+487 YVLAGFAFI
-496 SYFSAGKWFALIA
+496 SYFSAGKWFALVA
-509 FGLLFFTG
+509 FCLLFFTG
-517 LSGVWELTMETL
+517 LSGVWLLTMETL

-536 AVCIIIGLPL
+536 AVCVIIGLPL
-546 GILAAYNKTVDQVLR
+546 GIFAAYNKTVDQIIR
-561 PILDTMQ
+561 PVLDTMQ

-606 NLGLRELPT
+606 NLGLRELPK

-626 TEFQSLIK
+626 TEIQSLIK

>member
-1 MLGNTVSELSSS
+1 MTEISSS
-13 FRESSPLSF
+13 FGARKPF
-22 GGVDYS
+22 VIGGVDYS
-28 IPIYIILGLL
+28 IPIYIILGLV
-38 VSVLVWFI
+38 VSVLVWFV
-46 FGFQYVFPES
+46 FGFKYVFPSS
-56 ISEKYDFVL
+56 ISERYDFVL
-65 MINNGESWLH
+65 MINNGETWLH

-104 WPVVTLA
+104 WPVITLF

-123 LALFTLFGILFW
+123 LALFTLFGIMFW

-152 ISVLFSGVLG
+152 ISVLFSGILG
-162 IILGIFCSQND
+162 VILGIFCSQND
-173 VLEASVRPIL
+173 ALEASVRPIL

-232 PATTIEVA
+232 PDTTIEVA
-240 ESFGSTRLQI
+240 ESFGSSRLQI
-250 LFKIQIPQALPSIML
+250 LFKVQIPQALPSIML

-335 KDNTEMMFRL
+335 ADNTEMRFRL
-345 LPQRLARNG
+345 LPQRLARIG
-354 VAIIFEKSI
+354 IAILFEKII
-363 DLIWRSIGALGNLLT
+363 DLIWTSIASLGHVLT
-378 FSLALILERI
+378 YFIAAVFEKLISLVNRDV
-388 INLFNKNLA
+388 A
-397 LSVKIWVRNSSF
+397 LSVSVWLRNSTF
-409 LITSVIVILC
+409 LIMSIGVIFGVM
-419 VIAWDSWILEIG
+419 AWDTWVIEIG
-431 YFPKDWQFTIRK
+431 SFPRDWQFTIRK

-465 KESIFFY
+465 KETIFYY
-472 ILNPLESFF
+472 ILNPLETFF

-487 YVLAGFFVI
+487 YVLAGFAFI
-496 SYFSAGKWFALIA
+496 SYFSAGKWFALVA
-509 FGLLFFTG
+509 FCLLFFTG
-517 LSGVWELTMETL
+517 LSGVWLLTMETL

-536 AVCIIIGLPL
+536 AVCVIIGLPL
-546 GILAAYNKTVDQVLR
+546 GIFAAYNKTVDQIIR
-561 PILDTMQ
+561 PVLDTMQ

-606 NLGLRELPT
+606 NLGLRELPK

-626 TEFQSLIK
+626 TEIQSLIK
-634 VKLPMA
+634 AKLPMA

>member
-1 MLGNTVSELSSS
+1 MTEISSN
-13 FRESSPLSF
+13 FGAKKPF
-22 GGVDYS
+22 VIGGVDYS
-28 IPIYIILGLL
+28 IPIYIILGLV
-38 VSVLVWFI
+38 VSVLVWFV
-46 FGFQYVFPES
+46 FGFKYVFPSS
-56 ISEKYDFVL
+56 ISERYDFVL
-65 MINNGESWLH
+65 MINNGETWLH

-104 WPVVTLA
+104 WPVITLF

-123 LALFTLFGILFW
+123 LALFTLFGIMFW

-152 ISVLFSGVLG
+152 ISVLFSGILG
-162 IILGIFCSQND
+162 VILGIFCSQND
-173 VLEASVRPIL
+173 ALEASVRPIL

-232 PATTIEVA
+232 PDTTIEVA
-240 ESFGSTRLQI
+240 ESFGSSRLQI
-250 LFKIQIPQALPSIML
+250 LFKVQIPQALPSIML

-335 KDNTEMMFRL
+335 ADNTEMRFRL
-345 LPQRLARNG
+345 LPQRLARIG
-354 VAIIFEKSI
+354 IAILFEKII
-363 DLIWRSIGALGNLLT
+363 DLIWTSIASLGHVLT
-378 FSLALILERI
+378 YFIAAVFEKLISLVNRDV
-388 INLFNKNLA
+388 A
-397 LSVKIWVRNSSF
+397 LSVSVWLRNSTF
-409 LITSVIVILC
+409 LIMSIGVIFGVM
-419 VIAWDSWILEIG
+419 AWDTWVIEIG
-431 YFPKDWQFTIRK
+431 SFPRDWQFTIRK

-465 KESIFFY
+465 KETIFYY
-472 ILNPLESFF
+472 ILNPLETFF

-487 YVLAGFFVI
+487 YVLAGFAFI
-496 SYFSAGKWFALIA
+496 SYFSAGKWFALVA
-509 FGLLFFTG
+509 FCLLFFTG
-517 LSGVWELTMETL
+517 LSGVWLLTMETL

-536 AVCIIIGLPL
+536 AVCVIIGLPL
-546 GILAAYNKTVDQVLR
+546 GIFAAYNKTVDQIIR
-561 PILDTMQ
+561 PVLDTMQ

-606 NLGLRELPT
+606 NLGLRELPK

-626 TEFQSLIK
+626 TEIQSLIK

>member
-1 MLGNTVSELSSS
+1 MTEISSN
-13 FRESSPLSF
+13 FGAKKPF
-22 GGVDYS
+22 VIGGVDYS
-28 IPIYIILGLL
+28 IPIYIILGLV
-38 VSVLVWFI
+38 VSVLVWFV
-46 FGFQYVFPES
+46 FGFKYVFPSS
-56 ISEKYDFVL
+56 ISERYDFVL
-65 MINNGESWLH
+65 MINNGETWLH

-104 WPVVTLA
+104 WPVITLF

-123 LALFTLFGILFW
+123 LALFTLFGIMFW

-152 ISVLFSGVLG
+152 ISVLFSGILG
-162 IILGIFCSQND
+162 VILGIFCSQND
-173 VLEASVRPIL
+173 ALEASVRPIL

-232 PATTIEVA
+232 PDTTIEVA
-240 ESFGSTRLQI
+240 ESFGSSRLQI
-250 LFKIQIPQALPSIML
+250 LFKVQIPQALPSIML

-335 KDNTEMMFRL
+335 ADNTEIRFRL
-345 LPQRLARNG
+345 LPQRLARIG
-354 VAIIFEKSI
+354 IAILFEKII
-363 DLIWRSIGALGNLLT
+363 DLIWTSIASLGHVLT
-378 FSLALILERI
+378 YFIAAVFEKLISLVNRDV
-388 INLFNKNLA
+388 A
-397 LSVKIWVRNSSF
+397 LSVSVWLRNSTF
-409 LITSVIVILC
+409 LIMSIGVIFGVM
-419 VIAWDSWILEIG
+419 AWDTWVIEIG
-431 YFPKDWQFTIRK
+431 SFPRDWQFTIRK

-465 KESIFFY
+465 KETIFYY
-472 ILNPLESFF
+472 ILNPLETFF

-487 YVLAGFFVI
+487 YVLAGFAFI
-496 SYFSAGKWFALIA
+496 SYFSAGKWFALVA
-509 FGLLFFTG
+509 FCLLFFTG
-517 LSGVWELTMETL
+517 LSGVWLLTMETL

-536 AVCIIIGLPL
+536 AVCVIIGLPL
-546 GILAAYNKTVDQVLR
+546 GIFAAYNKTVDQIIR
-561 PILDTMQ
+561 PVLDTMQ

-606 NLGLRELPT
+606 NLGLRELPK

-626 TEFQSLIK
+626 TEIQSLIK

>member
-1 MLGNTVSELSSS
+1 MTEISSS
-13 FRESSPLSF
+13 FGARKPF
-22 GGVDYS
+22 VIGGVDYS
-28 IPIYIILGLL
+28 IPIYIILGLV
-38 VSVLVWFI
+38 VSVLVWFV
-46 FGFQYVFPES
+46 FGFKYVFPSS
-56 ISEKYDFVL
+56 ISERYDFVL
-65 MINNGESWLH
+65 MINNGETWLH

-104 WPVVTLA
+104 WPVITLF

-123 LALFTLFGILFW
+123 LALFTLFGIMFW

-152 ISVLFSGVLG
+152 ISVLFSGILG
-162 IILGIFCSQND
+162 VILGIFCSQND
-173 VLEASVRPIL
+173 ALEASVRPIL

-232 PATTIEVA
+232 PDTTIEVA
-240 ESFGSTRLQI
+240 ESFGSSRLQI
-250 LFKIQIPQALPSIML
+250 LFKVQIPQALPSIML

-335 KDNTEMMFRL
+335 ADNTEMRFRL
-345 LPQRLARNG
+345 LPQRLARIG
-354 VAIIFEKSI
+354 IAILFEKII
-363 DLIWRSIGALGNLLT
+363 DLIWTSIASLGHVLT
-378 FSLALILERI
+378 YFIAAVFEKLISLVNRDV
-388 INLFNKNLA
+388 A
-397 LSVKIWVRNSSF
+397 LSVSVWLRNSTF
-409 LITSVIVILC
+409 LIMSIGVIFGVM
-419 VIAWDSWILEIG
+419 AWDTWVIEIG
-431 YFPKDWQFTIRK
+431 SFPRDWQFTIRK

-465 KESIFFY
+465 KETIFYY
-472 ILNPLESFF
+472 ILNPLETFF

-487 YVLAGFFVI
+487 YVLAGFAFI
-496 SYFSAGKWFALIA
+496 SYFSAGKWFALVA
-509 FGLLFFTG
+509 FCLLFFTG
-517 LSGVWELTMETL
+517 LSGVWQLTMETL

-536 AVCIIIGLPL
+536 AVCVIIGLPL
-546 GILAAYNKTVDQVLR
+546 GIFAAYNKTVDQIIR
-561 PILDTMQ
+561 PVLDTMQ

-606 NLGLRELPT
+606 NLGLRELPK

-626 TEFQSLIK
+626 TEIQSLIK

>member
-1 MLGNTVSELSSS
+1 MTEISSS
-13 FRESSPLSF
+13 FGARKPF
-22 GGVDYS
+22 VIGGVDYS
-28 IPIYIILGLL
+28 IPIYIILGLV
-38 VSVLVWFI
+38 VSVLVWFV
-46 FGFQYVFPES
+46 FGFKYVFPSS
-56 ISEKYDFVL
+56 ISERYDFVL
-65 MINNGESWLH
+65 MINNGETWLH

-104 WPVVTLA
+104 WPVITLF

-123 LALFTLFGILFW
+123 LALFTLFGIMFW

-152 ISVLFSGVLG
+152 ISVLFSGIFGV
-162 IILGIFCSQND
+162 ILGIFCSQND
-173 VLEASVRPIL
+173 ALEASVRPIL

-232 PATTIEVA
+232 PDTTIEVA
-240 ESFGSTRLQI
+240 ESFGSSRLQI
-250 LFKIQIPQALPSIML
+250 LFKVQIPQALPSIML

-335 KDNTEMMFRL
+335 ADNTEMRFRL
-345 LPQRLARNG
+345 LPQRLARIG
-354 VAIIFEKSI
+354 IAILFEKII
-363 DLIWRSIGALGNLLT
+363 DLIWTSIASLGHVLT
-378 FSLALILERI
+378 YFIAAVFEKLISLVNRDV
-388 INLFNKNLA
+388 A
-397 LSVKIWVRNSSF
+397 LSVSVWLRNSTF
-409 LITSVIVILC
+409 LIMSIGVIFGVM
-419 VIAWDSWILEIG
+419 AWDTWVIEIG
-431 YFPKDWQFTIRK
+431 SFPRDWQFTIRK

-465 KESIFFY
+465 KETIFYY
-472 ILNPLESFF
+472 ILNPLETFF

-487 YVLAGFFVI
+487 YVLAGFAFI
-496 SYFSAGKWFALIA
+496 SYFSAGKWFALVA
-509 FGLLFFTG
+509 FCLLFFTG
-517 LSGVWELTMETL
+517 LSGVWLLTMETL

-536 AVCIIIGLPL
+536 AVCVIIGLPL
-546 GILAAYNKTVDQVLR
+546 GIFAAYNKTVDQIIR
-561 PILDTMQ
+561 PVLDTMQ

-606 NLGLRELPT
+606 NLGLRELPK

-626 TEFQSLIK
+626 TEIQSLIK

>member
-1 MLGNTVSELSSS
+1 MTEISSN
-13 FRESSPLSF
+13 FGAKKPF
-22 GGVDYS
+22 VIGGVDYS
-28 IPIYIILGLL
+28 IPIYIILGLV
-38 VSVLVWFI
+38 VSVLVWFV
-46 FGFQYVFPES
+46 FGFKYVFPSS
-56 ISEKYDFVL
+56 ISERYDFVL
-65 MINNGESWLH
+65 MINNGETWLH

-104 WPVVTLA
+104 WPVITLF

-123 LALFTLFGILFW
+123 LALFTLFGIMFW

-152 ISVLFSGVLG
+152 ISVLFSGILG
-162 IILGIFCSQND
+162 VILGIFCSQND
-173 VLEASVRPIL
+173 ALEASVRPIL

-232 PATTIEVA
+232 PDTTIEVA
-240 ESFGSTRLQI
+240 ESFGSSRLQI
-250 LFKIQIPQALPSIML
+250 LFKVQIPQALPSIML

-335 KDNTEMMFRL
+335 ADNTEMRFRL
-345 LPQRLARNG
+345 LPQRLARIG
-354 VAIIFEKSI
+354 IAILFEKII
-363 DLIWRSIGALGNLLT
+363 DLIWTSIASIGHVLT
-378 FSLALILERI
+378 YFIAAVFEKLISLVNRDV
-388 INLFNKNLA
+388 A
-397 LSVKIWVRNSSF
+397 LSVSVWLRNSTF
-409 LITSVIVILC
+409 LIMSIGVIFGVM
-419 VIAWDSWILEIG
+419 AWDTWVIEIG
-431 YFPKDWQFTIRK
+431 SFPRDWQFTIRK

-465 KESIFFY
+465 KETIFYY
-472 ILNPLESFF
+472 ILNPLETFF

-487 YVLAGFFVI
+487 YVLAGFAFI
-496 SYFSAGKWFALIA
+496 SYFSAGKWFALVA
-509 FGLLFFTG
+509 FCLLFFTG
-517 LSGVWELTMETL
+517 LSGVWLLTMETL

-536 AVCIIIGLPL
+536 AVCVIIGLPL
-546 GILAAYNKTVDQVLR
+546 GIFAAYNKTVDQIIR
-561 PILDTMQ
+561 PVLDTMQ

-606 NLGLRELPT
+606 NLGLRELPK

-626 TEFQSLIK
+626 TEIQSLIK

>member
-1 MLGNTVSELSSS
+1 MTEISSS
-13 FRESSPLSF
+13 FAARKPF
-22 GGVDYS
+22 VIGGVDYS
-28 IPIYIILGLL
+28 IPIYIILGLV
-38 VSVLVWFI
+38 VSVLVWFV
-46 FGFQYVFPES
+46 FGFKYVFPSS
-56 ISEKYDFVL
+56 ISERYDFVL
-65 MINNGESWLH
+65 MINNGETWLH

-104 WPVVTLA
+104 WPVITLF

-123 LALFTLFGILFW
+123 LALFTLFGIMFW

-152 ISVLFSGVLG
+152 ISVLFSGILG
-162 IILGIFCSQND
+162 VILGIFCSQND
-173 VLEASVRPIL
+173 ALEASVRPIL

-232 PATTIEVA
+232 PDTTIEVA
-240 ESFGSTRLQI
+240 ESFGSSRLQI
-250 LFKIQIPQALPSIML
+250 LFKVQIPQALPSIML

-335 KDNTEMMFRL
+335 ADNTEMRFRL
-345 LPQRLARNG
+345 LPQKLARIEI
-354 VAIIFEKSI
+354 AILFEKII
-363 DLIWRSIGALGNLLT
+363 DLIWTSIASLGHVLT
-378 FSLALILERI
+378 YFIAAVFEKLISLVNRDV
-388 INLFNKNLA
+388 A
-397 LSVKIWVRNSSF
+397 LSVSVWLRNSTF
-409 LITSVIVILC
+409 LIMSIGVIFGVM
-419 VIAWDSWILEIG
+419 AWDTWVIEIG
-431 YFPKDWQFTIRK
+431 SFPRDWQFTIRK

-465 KESIFFY
+465 KETIFYY
-472 ILNPLESFF
+472 ILNPLETFF

-487 YVLAGFFVI
+487 YVLAGFVVI
-496 SYFSAGKWFALIA
+496 SFFSAGKWFALVA
-509 FGLLFFTG
+509 FCLLFFTG
-517 LSGVWELTMETL
+517 LSGVWQLTMETL

-536 AVCIIIGLPL
+536 AVCVIIGLPL
-546 GILAAYNKTVDQVLR
+546 GIFAAYNKTVDQIIR
-561 PILDTMQ
+561 PVLDTMQ

-606 NLGLRELPT
+606 NLGLRELPK

-626 TEFQSLIK
+626 TEIQSLIK

>member
-1 MLGNTVSELSSS
+1 MTEISSS
-13 FRESSPLSF
+13 FGARKPF
-22 GGVDYS
+22 VIGGVDYS
-28 IPIYIILGLL
+28 IPIYIILGLV
-38 VSVLVWFI
+38 VSVLVWFV
-46 FGFQYVFPES
+46 FGFKYVFPSS
-56 ISEKYDFVL
+56 ISERYDFVL
-65 MINNGESWLH
+65 MINNGETWLH

-104 WPVVTLA
+104 WPVITLF

-123 LALFTLFGILFW
+123 LALFTLFGIMFW

-152 ISVLFSGVLG
+152 ISVLFSGILG
-162 IILGIFCSQND
+162 VILGIFCSQND
-173 VLEASVRPIL
+173 ALEASVRPIL

-232 PATTIEVA
+232 PDTTIEVA
-240 ESFGSTRLQI
+240 ESFGSSRLQI
-250 LFKIQIPQALPSIML
+250 LFKVQIPQALPSIML

-335 KDNTEMMFRL
+335 ADNTEMRFRL
-345 LPQRLARNG
+345 LPQRLARIG
-354 VAIIFEKSI
+354 IAILFEKII
-363 DLIWRSIGALGNLLT
+363 DLIWTSIASLGHVLT
-378 FSLALILERI
+378 YFIAAVFEKLISLVNRDV
-388 INLFNKNLA
+388 A
-397 LSVKIWVRNSSF
+397 LSVSVWLRNSTF
-409 LITSVIVILC
+409 LIMSIGVIFGVM
-419 VIAWDSWILEIG
+419 AWDTWVIEIG
-431 YFPKDWQFTIRK
+431 SFPRDWQFTIRK

-465 KESIFFY
+465 KETIFYY
-472 ILNPLESFF
+472 ILNPLETFF

-487 YVLAGFFVI
+487 YVLAGFAFI
-496 SYFSAGKWFALIA
+496 SYFSAGKWFALVA
-509 FGLLFFTG
+509 FCLLFFTG
-517 LSGVWELTMETL
+517 LSGVWLLTMETL

-536 AVCIIIGLPL
+536 AVCVIIGLPL
-546 GILAAYNKTVDQVLR
+546 GIFAAYNKTVDQIIR
-561 PILDTMQ
+561 PVLDTMQ

-626 TEFQSLIK
+626 TEIQSLIK

>member
-1 MLGNTVSELSSS
+1 MTEISSS
-13 FRESSPLSF
+13 FGAKKPF
-22 GGVDYS
+22 VIGGVDYS
-28 IPIYIILGLL
+28 IPIYIILGLV
-38 VSVLVWFI
+38 VSVLVWFV
-46 FGFQYVFPES
+46 FGFKYVFPSS
-56 ISEKYDFVL
+56 ISERYDFVL
-65 MINNGESWLH
+65 MINNGETWLH

-104 WPVVTLA
+104 WPVITLF

-123 LALFTLFGILFW
+123 LALFTLFGIMFW

-152 ISVLFSGVLG
+152 ISVLFSGILG
-162 IILGIFCSQND
+162 VILGIFCSQND
-173 VLEASVRPIL
+173 ALEASVRPIL

-232 PATTIEVA
+232 PDTTIEVA
-240 ESFGSTRLQI
+240 ESFGSSRLQI
-250 LFKIQIPQALPSIML
+250 LFKVQIPQALPSIML

-335 KDNTEMMFRL
+335 ADNTEMRFRL
-345 LPQRLARNG
+345 LPQRLARIG
-354 VAIIFEKSI
+354 IAILFEKII
-363 DLIWRSIGALGNLLT
+363 DLIWTSIASLGHVLT
-378 FSLALILERI
+378 YFIAAVFEKLISLVNRDV
-388 INLFNKNLA
+388 A
-397 LSVKIWVRNSSF
+397 LSVSVWLRNSTF
-409 LITSVIVILC
+409 LIMSIGVIFGVM
-419 VIAWDSWILEIG
+419 AWDTWVIEIG
-431 YFPKDWQFTIRK
+431 SFPRDWQFTIRK

-465 KESIFFY
+465 KETIFYY
-472 ILNPLESFF
+472 ILNPLETFF

-487 YVLAGFFVI
+487 YVLAGFAFI
-496 SYFSAGKWFALIA
+496 SYFSAGKWFALVA
-509 FGLLFFTG
+509 FCLLFFTG
-517 LSGVWELTMETL
+517 LSGVWLLTMETL

-536 AVCIIIGLPL
+536 AVCVIIGLPL
-546 GILAAYNKTVDQVLR
+546 GIFAAYNKTVDQIIR
-561 PILDTMQ
+561 PVLDTMQ

-606 NLGLRELPT
+606 NLGLRELPK

-626 TEFQSLIK
+626 TEIQSLIK

>member
-1 MLGNTVSELSSS
+1 MTEISSS
-13 FRESSPLSF
+13 FGARKPF
-22 GGVDYS
+22 VIGGVDYS
-28 IPIYIILGLL
+28 IPIYIILGLV
-38 VSVLVWFI
+38 VSVLVWFV
-46 FGFQYVFPES
+46 FGFKYVFPSS
-56 ISEKYDFVL
+56 ISERYDFVL
-65 MINNGESWLH
+65 MINNGETWLH

-104 WPVVTLA
+104 WPVITLF

-123 LALFTLFGILFW
+123 LALFTLFGIMFW

-152 ISVLFSGVLG
+152 ISVLFSGILG
-162 IILGIFCSQND
+162 VILGIFCSQND
-173 VLEASVRPIL
+173 ALEASVRPIL

-232 PATTIEVA
+232 PDTTIEVA
-240 ESFGSTRLQI
+240 ESFGSSRLQI
-250 LFKIQIPQALPSIML
+250 LFKVQIPQALPSIML

-335 KDNTEMMFRL
+335 ADNTEMRFRL
-345 LPQRLARNG
+345 LPQRLARIG
-354 VAIIFEKSI
+354 IAILFEKII
-363 DLIWRSIGALGNLLT
+363 DLIWTSIASLGHVLT
-378 FSLALILERI
+378 YFIAAVFEKLISLVNRDV
-388 INLFNKNLA
+388 A
-397 LSVKIWVRNSSF
+397 LSVSVWLRNSTF
-409 LITSVIVILC
+409 LIMSISVIFGVM
-419 VIAWDSWILEIG
+419 AWDTWVIEIG
-431 YFPKDWQFTIRK
+431 SFPRDWQFTIRK

-465 KESIFFY
+465 KETIFYY
-472 ILNPLESFF
+472 ILNPLETFF

-487 YVLAGFFVI
+487 YVLAGFAFI
-496 SYFSAGKWFALIA
+496 SYFSAGKWFALVA
-509 FGLLFFTG
+509 FCLLFFTG
-517 LSGVWELTMETL
+517 LSGVWLLTMETL

-536 AVCIIIGLPL
+536 AVCVIIGLPL
-546 GILAAYNKTVDQVLR
+546 GIFAAHNKTVDQIIR
-561 PILDTMQ
+561 PVLDTMQ

-606 NLGLRELPT
+606 NLGLRELPK

-626 TEFQSLIK
+626 TEIQSLIK

>member
-1 MLGNTVSELSSS
+1 MTEISSS
-13 FRESSPLSF
+13 FGAKKPF
-22 GGVDYS
+22 VIGGVDYS
-28 IPIYIILGLL
+28 IPIYIILGLV
-38 VSVLVWFI
+38 VSVLVWFV
-46 FGFQYVFPES
+46 FGFKYVFPSS
-56 ISEKYDFVL
+56 ISERYDFVL
-65 MINNGESWLH
+65 MINNGETWLH

-104 WPVVTLA
+104 WPVITLF

-123 LALFTLFGILFW
+123 LALFTLFGIMFW

-152 ISVLFSGVLG
+152 ISVLFSGILG
-162 IILGIFCSQND
+162 VILGIFCSQND
-173 VLEASVRPIL
+173 ALEASVRPIL

-232 PATTIEVA
+232 PDTTIEVA
-240 ESFGSTRLQI
+240 ESFGSSRLQI
-250 LFKIQIPQALPSIML
+250 LFKVQIPQALPSIML

-335 KDNTEMMFRL
+335 ADNTEMRFKL
-345 LPQRLARNG
+345 LPQRLARIG
-354 VAIIFEKSI
+354 IAILFEKII
-363 DLIWRSIGALGNLLT
+363 DLIWTSIASLGHVLT
-378 FSLALILERI
+378 YFIAAVFEKLISLVNRDV
-388 INLFNKNLA
+388 A
-397 LSVKIWVRNSSF
+397 LSVSVWLRNSTF
-409 LITSVIVILC
+409 LIMSIGVIFGVM
-419 VIAWDSWILEIG
+419 AWDTWVIEIG
-431 YFPKDWQFTIRK
+431 SFPRDWQFTIRK

-465 KESIFFY
+465 KETIFYY
-472 ILNPLESFF
+472 ILNPLETFF

-487 YVLAGFFVI
+487 YVLAGFAFI
-496 SYFSAGKWFALIA
+496 AYFSAGKWFALVA
-509 FGLLFFTG
+509 FCLLFFTG
-517 LSGVWELTMETL
+517 LSGVWLLTMETL

-536 AVCIIIGLPL
+536 AVCVIIGLPL
-546 GILAAYNKTVDQVLR
+546 GIFAAYNKTVDQIIR
-561 PILDTMQ
+561 PVLDTMQ

-577 PVLYF
+577 PDLYF

-606 NLGLRELPT
+606 NLGLRELPK

-626 TEFQSLIK
+626 TEIQSLIK

>member
-1 MLGNTVSELSSS
+1 MTEISSS
-13 FRESSPLSF
+13 FGARKPF
-22 GGVDYS
+22 VIGGVDYS
-28 IPIYIILGLL
+28 IPIYIILGLV
-38 VSVLVWFI
+38 VSVLVWFV
-46 FGFQYVFPES
+46 FGFKYVFPSS
-56 ISEKYDFVL
+56 ISERYDFVL
-65 MINNGESWLH
+65 MINNGETWLH

-104 WPVVTLA
+104 WPVITLF

-123 LALFTLFGILFW
+123 LALFTLFGIMFW

-152 ISVLFSGVLG
+152 ISVLFSGILG
-162 IILGIFCSQND
+162 VILGIFCSQND
-173 VLEASVRPIL
+173 ALEASVRPIL

-232 PATTIEVA
+232 PDTTIEVA
-240 ESFGSTRLQI
+240 ESFGSSRLQI
-250 LFKIQIPQALPSIML
+250 LFKVQIPQALPSIML

-335 KDNTEMMFRL
+335 ADNTEMRFRL
-345 LPQRLARNG
+345 LPQRLARIG
-354 VAIIFEKSI
+354 IAILFEKII
-363 DLIWRSIGALGNLLT
+363 DLIWTSIASLGHVLT
-378 FSLALILERI
+378 YFIAAVFEKLISLVNRDV
-388 INLFNKNLA
+388 A
-397 LSVKIWVRNSSF
+397 LSVSVWLRNSTF
-409 LITSVIVILC
+409 LIMSIGVIFGVM
-419 VIAWDSWILEIG
+419 AWDTWVIEIG
-431 YFPKDWQFTIRK
+431 SFPRDWQFTIRK

-465 KESIFFY
+465 KETIFYY
-472 ILNPLESFF
+472 ILNPLETFF

-487 YVLAGFFVI
+487 YVLAGFAFI
-496 SYFSAGKWFALIA
+496 SYFSAGKWFALVA
-509 FGLLFFTG
+509 FCLLFFTG
-517 LSGVWELTMETL
+517 LSGVWLLTMETL

-536 AVCIIIGLPL
+536 AVCVIIGLPL
-546 GILAAYNKTVDQVLR
+546 GIFAAYNKTVDQIIR
-561 PILDTMQ
+561 PVLDTMQ

-606 NLGLRELPT
+606 NLGLRELPK

-626 TEFQSLIK
+626 TEIQSLIK

>member
-1 MLGNTVSELSSS
+1 MSELSST
-13 FRESSPLSF
+13 FDFKKPFLF

-28 IPIYIILGLL
+28 VPVYILIGLL
-38 VSVLVWFI
+38 ISIIVWFSI
-46 FGFQYVFPES
+46 GFRYVFPEA
-56 ISEKYDFVL
+56 ISGQFDFQL
-65 MINNGESWLH
+65 IINNAETWLQI
-75 THAKSYTRAASNFVG
+75 HAKVYTRAASNFVG

-123 LALFTLFGILFW
+123 LALFTLFGVLFW

-152 ISVLFSGVLG
+152 VSVLFSCFFG
-162 IILGIFCSQND
+162 IILGILCSQND
-173 VLEASVRPIL
+173 ALEASVRPVL

-232 PATTIEVA
+232 PETTIEVA
-240 ESFGSTRLQI
+240 ESFGSSRLQT
-250 LFKIQIPQALPSIML
+250 LFKVQIPQALPSIML

-308 GICIVFMAIIFD
+308 GLCIVFMAIIFD
-320 RLSLAMSKPKDSDML
+320 RLSLAMSHPKESDML
-335 KDNTEMMFRL
+335 KDNTEMKFRL
-345 LPQRLARNG
+345 LPQRLARNKI
-354 VAIIFEKSI
+354 AISFEKLI
-363 DLIWRSIGALGNLLT
+363 DIIWYSVAVLGYY
-378 FSLALILERI
+378 FVEGLAILSERLVKI
-388 INLFNKNLA
+388 FNKNLA
-397 LSVKIWVRNSSF
+397 LSIGILVRSFRFLLSSLF
-409 LITSVIVILC
+409 VIILVLI
-419 VIAWDSWILEIG
+419 WDSWVMEIG

-443 PIDEAVH
+443 PIDNAIDS
-450 YLTVNPNFYAFTTWL
+450 LIVNPYFYGFTKGL
-465 KESIFFY
+465 KEFIFFY
-472 ILNPLESFF
+472 ILNPLEIFLI
-481 TGLPWF
+481 GLPWLF
-487 YVLAGFFVI
+487 VLGAFFVI
-496 SYFSAGKWFALIA
+496 SFFSAGMIFAMIA
-509 FGLLFFTG
+509 VCLLFFTG
-517 LSGVWELTMETL
+517 LSGVWELTMQTL
-529 AAILASV
+529 AAIVASV
-536 AVCIIIGLPL
+536 VVCVLIGLPL
-546 GILAAYNKTVDQVLR
+546 GILAAYNKTVDNIVR

-606 NLGLRELPT
+606 NLGLRELPK

-626 TEFQSLIK
+626 TEIQSLIK

-703 TQAWTANQRKALGL
+703 TQAWTVNQRKALGL

>member
-1 MLGNTVSELSSS
+1 MTEISSS
-13 FRESSPLSF
+13 FGARKPF
-22 GGVDYS
+22 VIGGVDYS
-28 IPIYIILGLL
+28 IPIYIILGLV
-38 VSVLVWFI
+38 VSVLVWFV
-46 FGFQYVFPES
+46 FGFKYVFPSS
-56 ISEKYDFVL
+56 ISERYDFVL
-65 MINNGESWLH
+65 MINNGETWLH

-104 WPVVTLA
+104 WPVITLF

-123 LALFTLFGILFW
+123 LALFTLFGIMFW

-152 ISVLFSGVLG
+152 ISVLFSGILG
-162 IILGIFCSQND
+162 VILGIFCSQND
-173 VLEASVRPIL
+173 ALEASVRPIL

-232 PATTIEVA
+232 PDTTIEVA
-240 ESFGSTRLQI
+240 ESFGSSRLQI
-250 LFKIQIPQALPSIML
+250 LFKVQIPQALPSIML

-335 KDNTEMMFRL
+335 ADNTEMRFRL
-345 LPQRLARNG
+345 LPQRLARIG
-354 VAIIFEKSI
+354 IAILFEKII
-363 DLIWRSIGALGNLLT
+363 DLIWTSIASLGHVLT
-378 FSLALILERI
+378 YFIAAVFEKLISLVNRDV
-388 INLFNKNLA
+388 A
-397 LSVKIWVRNSSF
+397 LSVSVWLRNSTF
-409 LITSVIVILC
+409 LIMSIGVIFGVM
-419 VIAWDSWILEIG
+419 AWDTWVIEIG
-431 YFPKDWQFTIRK
+431 SFPRDWQFTIRK

-465 KESIFFY
+465 KETIFYY
-472 ILNPLESFF
+472 ILNPLETFF

-487 YVLAGFFVI
+487 YVLAGFAFI
-496 SYFSAGKWFALIA
+496 SYFSAGKWFALVA
-509 FGLLFFTG
+509 FCLLFFTG
-517 LSGVWELTMETL
+517 LSGVWLLTMETL

-536 AVCIIIGLPL
+536 AVCVLIGLPL
-546 GILAAYNKTVDQVLR
+546 GIFAAYNKTVDQIIR
-561 PILDTMQ
+561 PVLDTMQ

-606 NLGLRELPT
+606 NLGLRELPK

-626 TEFQSLIK
+626 TEIQSLIK

>member
-1 MLGNTVSELSSS
+1 MTEISSS
-13 FRESSPLSF
+13 FGARKPF
-22 GGVDYS
+22 VIGGVDYS
-28 IPIYIILGLL
+28 IPIYIILGLV
-38 VSVLVWFI
+38 VSVLVWFV
-46 FGFQYVFPES
+46 FGFKYVFPSS
-56 ISEKYDFVL
+56 ISERYDFVL
-65 MINNGESWLH
+65 MINNGETWLH

-104 WPVVTLA
+104 WPVITLF

-123 LALFTLFGILFW
+123 LALFTLFGIMFW

-152 ISVLFSGVLG
+152 ISVLFSGILG
-162 IILGIFCSQND
+162 VILGIFCSQND
-173 VLEASVRPIL
+173 ALEASVRPIL

-232 PATTIEVA
+232 PDTTIEVA
-240 ESFGSTRLQI
+240 ESFGSSRLQI
-250 LFKIQIPQALPSIML
+250 LFKVQIPQALPSIML

-335 KDNTEMMFRL
+335 ADNTEMRFRL
-345 LPQRLARNG
+345 LPQRLARIG
-354 VAIIFEKSI
+354 TAILFEKII
-363 DLIWRSIGALGNLLT
+363 DLIWTSIASLGHVLT
-378 FSLALILERI
+378 YFIAAVFEKLISLVNRDV
-388 INLFNKNLA
+388 A
-397 LSVKIWVRNSSF
+397 LSVSVWLRNSTF
-409 LITSVIVILC
+409 LIMSIGVIFGVM
-419 VIAWDSWILEIG
+419 AWDTWVIEIG
-431 YFPKDWQFTIRK
+431 SFPRDWQFTIRK

-465 KESIFFY
+465 KETIFYY
-472 ILNPLESFF
+472 ILNPLETFF

-487 YVLAGFFVI
+487 YVLAGFAFI
-496 SYFSAGKWFALIA
+496 SYFSAGKWFALVA
-509 FGLLFFTG
+509 FCLLFFTG
-517 LSGVWELTMETL
+517 LSGVWLLTMETL

-536 AVCIIIGLPL
+536 AVCVIIGLPL
-546 GILAAYNKTVDQVLR
+546 GIFAAYNKTVDQIIR
-561 PILDTMQ
+561 PVLDTMQ

-606 NLGLRELPT
+606 NLGLRELPK

-626 TEFQSLIK
+626 TEIQSLIK